1 MVYHSPQALNP
12 ILILSLVCLF
22 KSLQLFFLLQIVR
35 AHISIMH
42 SAFIDLFAE
51 GISIKYLLIALF
63 GKLGLLLLDRIF
75 WLKLVIY
82 RFWSLHN
89 SIYPTKLGLLVN
101 HYQSI
106 CDSALYYKKN
116 FEAADSISL
125 L

>member
-1 MVYHSPQALNP
+1 MKMGKILIVVYDSPQALNP

-89 SIYPTKLGLLVN
+89 SIYPTKLGLLVVN
-101 HYQSI
+101 HYQNI
-106 CDSALYYKKN
+106 CDSAL
-116 FEAADSISL
+116 
-125 L
+125 

>member
-1 MVYHSPQALNP
+1 MKMGKIVSDSPQALNP

-63 GKLGLLLLDRIF
+63 GKLGLLLLTSSKNI
-75 WLKLVIY
+75 LVKVGYISIL
-82 RFWSLHN
+82 FLHN

-101 HYQSI
+101 HYQNIS
-106 CDSALYYKKN
+106 DSALYYKKK
-116 FEAADSISL
+116 F
-125 L
+125 

>member
-1 MVYHSPQALNP
+1 MKMGKILIVVYDSPQALNP

-22 KSLQLFFLLQIVR
+22 KSLHTYLIKTFFLLQIVR

-82 RFWSLHN
+82 RFWSYTIQFIQPN
-89 SIYPTKLGLLVN
+89 WDY
-101 HYQSI
+101 
-106 CDSALYYKKN
+106 
-116 FEAADSISL
+116 
-125 L
+125 

>member
-1 MVYHSPQALNP
+1 MKMGKILIVVYDSPQALNP

-63 GKLGLLLLDRIF
+63 GKLGLLYTRSNI
-75 WLKLVIY
+75 LVKVGYI
-82 RFWSLHN
+82 SILVLHN

-101 HYQSI
+101 HYQNIS
-106 CDSALYYKKN
+106 DSALYYKKK
-116 FEAADSISL
+116 F
-125 L
+125 